1 MPSSVITY
9 HANRWRS
16 GNLETRA
23 VRAIRLGLSPLAVYG
38 GVCAAFWLLAHGY
51 FILGGG
57 IFLLAK
63 VVGVAIAAFLFR
75 ICEPKLMLIDEPS
88 LGLAP
93 AMVDQV
99 FEALEAVHRSGVSML
114 LIEQNV
120 TRALEIAGRAYVLE
134 GGRTVADGP
143 AHELREQAH
152 IRQAYLGEAA

>member
-1 MPSSVITY
+1 MPRVNFTLTLSTHIT
-9 HANRWRS
+9 S
-16 GNLETRA
+16 
-23 VRAIRLGLSPLAVYG
+23 RLIVNGTSTYSEA
-38 GVCAAFWLLAHGY
+38 LL
-51 FILGGG
+51 
-57 IFLLAK
+57 
-63 VVGVAIAAFLFR
+63 
-75 ICEPKLMLIDEPS
+75 LIDEPS

-93 AMVDQV
+93 ALVDQV
-99 FEALEAVHRSGVSML
+99 FEALESVHRSGVSML